1 MSARQYRRAR
11 WCRFPKENLMHRFT
25 QRSSLPLT
33 VLSTV
38 VAVLLAACGSGG
50 SSAGNAA
57 VNDADVEFLQGM
69 VPHHSQAVEMAE
81 LVPDRSDRPEL
92 NELAETIISSQN
104 EEIEQMNSLLSDA
117 GAEPVEG
124 GMDHGGMTE
133 GGMTMSGMMDDQ
145 QMQDLESSEG
155 QDFEL
160 MFLDMMTAH
169 HQGAIEVA
177 EQVLDAGENSDVVGL
192 AEQIIEAQQSEIEQ
206 MNTWKE
212 QWS

>member
-1 MSARQYRRAR
+1 
-11 WCRFPKENLMHRFT
+11 MHRST
-25 QRSSLPLT
+25 HPTSLQL
-33 VLSTV
+33 
-38 VAVLLAACGSGG
+38 AVLASVVVLTLAACGSDR
-50 SSAGNAA
+50 SSAGSAA
-57 VNDADVEFLQGM
+57 FNDADVEFLQGM
-69 VPHHSQAVEMAE
+69 VPHHSQAVAMAE
-81 LVPDRSDRPEL
+81 LVPDRTDRPEL
-92 NELAETIISSQN
+92 NELAETIISTQN
-104 EEIEQMNSLLSDA
+104 EEIEQMNTVLSDA

-169 HQGAIEVA
+169 HQGAIEAA
-177 EQVLDAGENSDVVGL
+177 EQVLDAGENPEVADL
-192 AEQIIEAQQSEIEQ
+192 AEQIIEAQQAEIEQ
-206 MNTWKE
+206 MATWKE